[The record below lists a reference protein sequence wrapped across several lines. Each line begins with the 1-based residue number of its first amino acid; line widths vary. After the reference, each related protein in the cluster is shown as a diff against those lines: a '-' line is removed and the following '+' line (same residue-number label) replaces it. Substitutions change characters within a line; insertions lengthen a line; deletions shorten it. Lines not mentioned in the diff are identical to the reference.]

1 VSRTHARAR
10 SGGWGN
16 TTAVS
21 GHDMRACLEK
31 DVWMQGRSDAH
42 MDADAVDKLC
52 DEVRCVGKSVEEL
65 GAM

>member
-1 VSRTHARAR
+1 
-10 SGGWGN
+10 
-16 TTAVS
+16 
-21 GHDMRACLEK
+21 MRACLEK

-52 DEVRCVGKSVEEL
+52 DEVRCVGKSVEGL